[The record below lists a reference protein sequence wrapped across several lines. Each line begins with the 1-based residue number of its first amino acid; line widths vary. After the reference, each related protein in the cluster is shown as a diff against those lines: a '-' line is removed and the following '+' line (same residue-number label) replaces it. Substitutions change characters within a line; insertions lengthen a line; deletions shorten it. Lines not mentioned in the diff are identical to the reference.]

1 MKDTSDSKLLTSKCN
16 IVNDHSNSNYDVGNE
31 IIYDTEV
38 LKSNLC
44 DYNDAYILVSGD
56 IAPTEI
62 NNPTPIALKNC
73 ASFTK

>member
-38 LKSNLC
+38 LKSN
-44 DYNDAYILVSGD
+44 ID
-56 IAPTEI
+56 IAKI
-62 NNPTPIALKNC
+62 VDVGDLDLAMPI
-73 ASFTK
+73 